1 MFPSSAAA
9 TRARKR
15 AHWKRRLYNNRYI
28 YLMALPVLLYYL
40 IFHYIPMGG
49 TIIAFQDYVP
59 VKGFLRSEFVG
70 LKHFVDFFN
79 GPYAW
84 RVIRNTLLLNVYD
97 IVFGFPLPI
106 LFALMVN
113 EMRGKYFKKTVQ
125 TISYF
130 PHFISLV
137 VMCGII
143 TDFSRTVGVFNS
155 VLGLFGFGPT
165 NLLTVKEYFRPLF
178 VSTNIWKQTGWG
190 SIIYLATLSGVD
202 PTLYEAASMDGA
214 GRFKKIWHVTLPA
227 LLPVITIQLI
237 LRLGN
242 IMSQGFEKVILL
254 YNPLTYETADVI
266 TSHVYRRGLE
276 EMSYSYGAAVGLF
289 NSVVNVIVLVA
300 ANTFSRRVVKQSLW

>member
-1 MFPSSAAA
+1 
-9 TRARKR
+9 
-15 AHWKRRLYNNRYI
+15 
-28 YLMALPVLLYYL
+28 MAFPVLAYYV
-40 IFHYIPMGG
+40 IFHYIPMAG

-59 VKGFLRSEFVG
+59 IKGFLRSSFVG
-70 LKHFVDFFN
+70 FKHFIDFFN

-106 LFALMVN
+106 LFALLIN
-113 EMRGKYFKKTVQ
+113 ELRGKAFKKTVQ

-143 TDFSRTVGVFNS
+143 TDFSRTIGVFNS
-155 VLGLFGFGPT
+155 IAALFGAEPT
-165 NLLTVKEYFRPLF
+165 NLLTVKEYFRPIF
-178 VSTNIWKQTGWG
+178 ISTNIWKQLGWS

-214 GRFKKIWHVTLPA
+214 NRFRKILHVTLPA
-227 LLPVITIQLI
+227 LVPVIAIQLI

-242 IMSQGFEKVILL
+242 ILSQGFEKVILL

-276 EMSYSYGAAVGLF
+276 EMNYSYGAAVGLF
-289 NSVVNVIVLVA
+289 NSVVNVIVLIA
-300 ANTFSRRVVKQSLW
+300 ANTFSKRVVKQSLW